1 VSHYIHSTKT
11 AGNPEYSLVLIR
23 CVPVIMSVTTAF
35 SQQLVEVV
43 PRLRRFARSLT
54 RSAADAD
61 DLAQAAIERALV
73 HQASWKP
80 GTRLDSWV
88 YRIAQNLWRD
98 ELRAHR
104 RRSEPLEDS
113 LMGEDGRE
121 SFARHIEVA
130 ELAQSFERLPEEQRL
145 VLTLVVLDGLSY
157 QETAEVLAVPIGTV
171 MSRLARAR
179 GRLAAQMPADVGRLR
194 AAK

>member
-1 VSHYIHSTKT
+1 
-11 AGNPEYSLVLIR
+11 
-23 CVPVIMSVTTAF
+23 MSSSATF
-35 SQQLVEVV
+35 SQQLVEVI
-43 PRLRRFARSLT
+43 PRLRRFARSLA

-61 DLAQAAIERALV
+61 DLAQAAIERALI

-104 RRSEPLEDS
+104 RRAEPLEGVEVA
-113 LMGEDGRE
+113 GEDGRE
-121 SFARHIEVA
+121 TFTRLIEVGEVA
-130 ELAQSFERLPEEQRL
+130 DSFHRLPDEQRL
-145 VLTLVVLDGLSY
+145 VISLVVLDGLSY
-157 QETAEVLAVPIGTV
+157 QEAADVLEVPVGTV

-179 GRLAAQMPADVGRLR
+179 GRLAAQMPNDVGRLR

>member
-1 VSHYIHSTKT
+1 
-11 AGNPEYSLVLIR
+11 
-23 CVPVIMSVTTAF
+23 MSVTAPF

-61 DLAQAAIERALV
+61 DLAQAAIERALI

-80 GTRLDSWV
+80 GSRLDSWV

-104 RRSEPLEDS
+104 RRSEPLEGVDVV
-113 LMGEDGRE
+113 GEDGRE
-121 SFARHIEVA
+121 SFVRQIEVA
-130 ELAQSFERLPEEQRL
+130 ELAQSFDRLPEEQRL

-157 QETAEVLAVPIGTV
+157 QEAAEVMAVPVGTV

-179 GRLAAQMPADVGRLR
+179 GRLAAQMPTEIGRLR